1 MKRLALIFPFF
12 LVAVFLLAR
21 TASSQESQFDF
32 FRAYQDYTFNYGVYR
47 RAHNDYILAK
57 GQYLSYKTLKAKT
70 NAYEKTL
77 DMLQARDEVIKT
89 YLTALRL
96 KLVETEGVP
105 PLERDA
111 LFGRIDTEVAW
122 YDEHRTRLAS
132 AGSLEDLV
140 INSGEVEKKY
150 ASTEILYYQT
160 LISILA
166 GKENDFRERLMA
178 IISDIK
184 DKVAEIRQNQD
195 KNTRKI
201 ERWILEAELRLTR
214 SQEKTFEAQ
223 SVISELKERDRDK
236 YKDYNE
242 SQELITES
250 HQYLKEASSF
260 LKEIMDEAKTSDTP

>member
-1 MKRLALIFPFF
+1 MKRLALILPFF
-12 LVAVFLLAR
+12 LIAAFLFAKP
-21 TASSQESQFDF
+21 AKSQENQFDF
-32 FRAYQDYTFNYGVYR
+32 LRAYQDYTYNYGVYR
-47 RAHNDYILAK
+47 RTHNDYVLAK
-57 GQYLSYKTLKAKT
+57 GQYLSYKTLKSKT
-70 NAYEKTL
+70 NAYDKTL
-77 DMLQARDEVIKT
+77 AMLQARDEVIKT

-105 PLERDA
+105 SLERDA

-122 YDEHRTRLAS
+122 YEDHRGRLAS

-140 INSGEVEKKY
+140 INSEEVEDRY
-150 ASTEILYYQT
+150 ALSEILYYQT

-178 IISDIK
+178 VISDVK

-223 SVISELKERDRDK
+223 GVISDLKERDRDK
-236 YKDYNE
+236 YKIYNE
-242 SQELITES
+242 SQEFITES
-250 HQYLKEASSF
+250 HQYLKEANSF
-260 LKEIMDEAKTSDTP
+260 LKEIIDEAKTSDTQ

>member
-1 MKRLALIFPFF
+1 MKRLALIFSFF
-12 LVAVFLLAR
+12 LVAVFLLPR

-47 RAHNDYILAK
+47 RAHNDYVLAK

-70 NAYEKTL
+70 NAQEKTL
-77 DMLQARDEVIKT
+77 AMLQARDEVIKT

-105 PLERDA
+105 SLEKDA

-122 YDEHRTRLAS
+122 YEDHRIRLAS

-140 INSGEVEKKY
+140 ENSDEVKDRY
-150 ASTEILYYQT
+150 PSTEILYYQT

-166 GKENDFRERLMA
+166 GKENNFRERLME

-184 DKVAEIRQNQD
+184 GKVAEIRQNQD

-223 SVISELKERDRDK
+223 STISGLKVRDRNK
-236 YKDYNE
+236 YQIYNAA
-242 SQELITES
+242 QELIVES
-250 HQYLKEASSF
+250 HQYLKEANSF
-260 LKEIMDEAKTSDTP
+260 LKEIMDEAKTSDTQ

>member
-1 MKRLALIFPFF
+1 MKRLALIFLFF
-12 LVAVFLLAR
+12 FVALVFFAKSAK
-21 TASSQESQFDF
+21 SQESQFDF
-32 FRAYQDYTFNYGVYR
+32 LRAYQDYTYNYSIYR
-47 RAHNDYILAK
+47 RAHNDYVLAK
-57 GQYLSYKTLKAKT
+57 GQYLSYKTLKSKT
-70 NAYEKTL
+70 NAYDKTL
-77 DMLQARDEVIKT
+77 AMLQARDEAIKT

-105 PLERDA
+105 SLERDA

-122 YDEHRTRLAS
+122 YEDHRGRLAS

-140 INSGEVEKKY
+140 VNSEEVKDKY
-150 ASTEILYYQT
+150 TSTEILYYQT
-160 LISILA
+160 LASILA

-178 IISDIK
+178 VISDIK

-201 ERWILEAELRLTR
+201 ERWVLEAELRLTR
-214 SQEKTFEAQ
+214 SQEKTFDAQ

-236 YKDYNE
+236 FKIYNE
-242 SQELITES
+242 SRELITES

-260 LKEIMDEAKTSDTP
+260 LKEIIDEAKTSDTQ